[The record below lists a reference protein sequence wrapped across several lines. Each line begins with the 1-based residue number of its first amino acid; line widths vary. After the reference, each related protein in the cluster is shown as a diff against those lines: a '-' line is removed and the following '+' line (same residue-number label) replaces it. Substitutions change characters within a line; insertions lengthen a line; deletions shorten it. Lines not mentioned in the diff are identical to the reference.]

1 MYEEVK
7 MTNEFNEK
15 FRKKLNELDIEKM
28 TFKDPKQLRKNLV
41 DKGFLDTSVDQKKI
55 RISDNFNNKDMD
67 IDILNDDEF
76 LYLYGVMKE
85 VSRGKTWL
93 NQTA

>member
-85 VSRGKTWL
+85 VSRGKT
-93 NQTA
+93 